1 VSLYASRFKNRA
13 AEAELLAAGKEFRV
27 FNEVDSL
34 RSLSVE
40 MTKADLTVEDC
51 RKGMN
56 IIKAFSKLGI
66 VPAQH
71 TALVKVCK
79 HVNDPGFV
87 QAALKLS
94 KMEADNH
101 ISYKEAIARF
111 EKAASGLPSA
121 EKQLKMKQT
130 EIKSMEQAVAQKKAA
145 LASAEGYLTQLQ
157 KEADAKTAKLQ
168 EESAVEMKRLKVKQ
182 KEMQEVSALKAE
194 LAKHGLDIPTLIE
207 LAKEFQYGKTNS

>member
-1 VSLYASRFKNRA
+1 MTVQLSPQTVSKIMRLFFSGVPQPVIAIRAGVDQSTVSLYASRFRNMVGKVG
-13 AEAELLAAGKEFRV
+13 LLTAGKEFRV

-66 VPAQH
+66 APDQH

-94 KMEADNH
+94 KTEAENSM
-101 ISYKEAIARF
+101 SYKEVIARF
-111 EKAASGLPSA
+111 EKAISELPPT
-121 EKQLKMKQT
+121 EKK
-130 EIKSMEQAVAQKKAA
+130 
-145 LASAEGYLTQLQ
+145 
-157 KEADAKTAKLQ
+157 
-168 EESAVEMKRLKVKQ
+168 
-182 KEMQEVSALKAE
+182 LKA
-194 LAKHGLDIPTLIE
+194 KPR
-207 LAKEFQYGKTNS
+207 